1 MNETRLTDGTIGIDA
16 RRFALAAGERLEGRA
31 PDAQTLWYV
40 VAGAGTVSDHALAH
54 ETVVVL
60 EPRDEY
66 VLEAGGDG
74 LEILEASAR

>member
-1 MNETRLTDGTIGIDA
+1 MNERRLTDGTLALDA
-16 RRFALAAGERLEGRA
+16 RRLTLDAGERVEGRA

-40 VAGAGTVSDHALAH
+40 VAGSGSVSDHALAH

-60 EPRDEY
+60 EPREEY

-74 LEILEASAR
+74 LEILEASPR